1 MNHQSGASVN
11 ARNKIPST
19 DLASLVALLVKA
31 FPPTGSESPLDWTV
45 LKFNTEKK
53 RLSIN
58 TYGVMH
64 RFIFEKEMLNSFRQT
79 DSSGFMRDIEIPSKG
94 FTARMGGRVFEDN
107 GSGLSQGVIK
117 LKRLIKE
124 NLEQSGILPDN
135 ILVSDPIVALENLS
149 KITEIKDFLKE
160 SPVQMMSMEFAKSDR
175 PAAVREKDVARIISA
190 IEEIQAEDWLKRMS
204 DSIIETQISQD
215 DEFDEIHSEMLV
227 ETLKQD
233 AEKHDSQITRF
244 LNFLEDEAL
253 SRVRLKVSFAIME
266 SLAAQVEKKDQANYQ
281 HFAQYVQRVS
291 QLFDCFGAP
300 ESSHSLQIKLSGDYK
315 LDADFSISQQL
326 VKSTFYNCLP
336 VWSEPNT
343 QIFES
348 HSTNTLSRGVSIIRE
363 VSYRFRVNG
372 KDPQHDMQHS
382 FDARLIRLHKELID
396 NPASELSPYGLR
408 KNLSEVVFLW
418 LALNPAIAP
427 SDIVHEAKELTDRL
441 SEQGRVGIVQ
451 LLSELRSWSPH
462 VKKLSATL
470 IDTLRA
476 NSRNVITRAQKSIDD
491 LFLVVQ
497 QSVVDWSSIERTRGK
512 SRDPLVKAAD
522 GDPENIEWFKHI
534 KITRK
539 PDEVLE
545 PLFSIQV
552 KTRLNERTLSMR
564 EGENSVIRGARQ
576 LPEDLLNITWIPMQ
590 VDLNT
595 RPVKPERRAEIKPAW
610 FMGAGVDIWYDAAQ
624 LNYRD
629 NKSRYTDED
638 KRQFRAATATAMTI
652 LIYVVL
658 QVLAER
664 LIKQSGKPLSA
675 LMLRFQTQGKEAHK
689 NDGNHFIY
697 AMSHAI
703 ESALMR
709 DMSVRMQG
717 LVASD
722 NRFYKDKGAAFA
734 LSAAFPLLMSSTNK
748 SSVDKI
754 AVVIYAT
761 RPCDDYPGAGAIAG
775 FIFQAKTY
783 LAEAVSDPVDGYR
796 LSFDRMQTHVV
807 ETRDAFE
814 SPKLIVEEVSRL
826 QGMGYEHIILI
837 SNHFGNPRIN
847 RSAQRHSPHTQTAF
861 LDAVAA
867 KFANVNLYMLRRDVF
882 PATRLH
888 TRGRKESAFEV
899 SRIADHDEF
908 AIAHSSGISK
918 ELIPIYT
925 FATLAVVG
933 DEASRPQS
941 GFCTYFL
948 DEDHRVKNLEWR
960 ERVRANILM
969 PGTGTRACL
978 LAVLRGLHFLEA
990 EKQIDAGIFKP
1001 VLDPF
1006 SWVKPT
1012 STGGSGEIEA
1022 LPSSRRKGNVLLS
1035 LPAMLSHIT
1044 DALHSG
1050 RD

>member
-19 DLASLVALLVKA
+19 DLASLVTFLVKA
-31 FPPTGSESPLDWTV
+31 FPAKGSEAPLDWPV
-45 LKFNTEKK
+45 LQFDPVKK
-53 RLSIN
+53 RLTIN
-58 TYGVMH
+58 VYGVMH
-64 RFIFEKEMLNSFRQT
+64 RFITEKDMWNAFRYT
-79 DSSGFMRDIEIPSKG
+79 DSTGFMRDMEIPSKG

-107 GSGLSQGVIK
+107 GSRLSQGVIK

-124 NLEQSGILPDN
+124 SFEQFGIVPDN
-135 ILVSDPIVALENLS
+135 ILIPDSVAALEKLAN
-149 KITEIKDFLKE
+149 ITQIKDFLKE

-175 PAAVREKDVARIISA
+175 SAVVREKDVARIISA

-204 DSIIETQISQD
+204 DSIIETQTSQD
-215 DEFDEIHSEMLV
+215 DEFDEIHGDMLV

-266 SLAAQVEKKDQANYQ
+266 SLAVQVEKNDKTNAQD
-281 HFAQYVQRVS
+281 FAHYVQRVS

-300 ESSHSLQIKLSGDYK
+300 ESSHSLQINLSGAYK
-315 LDADFSISQQL
+315 LDADFSIAQQL

-336 VWSEPNT
+336 VWSESNT

-348 HSTNTLSRGVSIIRE
+348 HSTDTLSRGVSIIRE

-372 KDPQHDMQHS
+372 KNPQHDMQHS
-382 FDARLIRLHKELID
+382 FDARLTRLHKELID
-396 NPASELSPYGLR
+396 SPASELSAYRLR

-427 SDIVHEAKELTDRL
+427 SDVVHEAKQLTDRL
-441 SEQGRVGIVQ
+441 SEQGRAGILQ
-451 LLSELRSWSPH
+451 LLSELKAWSPL
-462 VKKLSATL
+462 VRKLSTTL
-470 IDTLRA
+470 IDLLRKD
-476 NSRNVITRAQKSIDD
+476 SRNVISRAQKSIDD

-497 QSVVDWSSIERTRGK
+497 QSVVDWSAIERTRGK

-522 GDPENIEWFKHI
+522 GHPENIEWFKHI

-545 PLFSIQV
+545 SLFSIQV

-564 EGENSVIRGARQ
+564 EGENSALQSARQ

-590 VDLNT
+590 VDRKKIPVNT
-595 RPVKPERRAEIKPAW
+595 EHRAKINPAW
-610 FMGAGVDIWYDAAQ
+610 FMGAGVDISYDADQ

-629 NKSRYTDED
+629 NKSQYTDED
-638 KRQFRAATATAMTI
+638 KRQFRVATATAMTI
-652 LIYVVL
+652 VIYVVL

-664 LIKQSGKPLSA
+664 LIKQSGRPLSA
-675 LMLRFQTQGKEAHK
+675 LMLRFQSQGKEAHK
-689 NDGNHFIY
+689 NDGNHFVY
-697 AMSHAI
+697 AMAHAI

-722 NRFYKDKGAAFA
+722 NRIYKDKGAAFA
-734 LSAAFPLLMSSTNK
+734 LSAAFPLVMSSTHK

-761 RPCDDYPGAGAIAG
+761 RPCDAYPGAGAVAG

-807 ETRDAFE
+807 ETHDAFE

-826 QGMGYEHIILI
+826 QGMGYEHILLI

-867 KFANVNLYMLRRDVF
+867 KFANLNLYMLRRDVF

-908 AIAHSSGISK
+908 AITHSSGISK
-918 ELIPIYT
+918 ALIPIYT

-990 EKQIDAGIFKP
+990 EKQIDAGMFKP

-1006 SWVKPT
+1006 SWIKPN